1 VPFVPALAWGSAL
14 AIVAH
19 PLYSWLERRLPQPN
33 LAAGLSVAIV
43 AGLFIGPAI
52 LVVGQLLGQVAA
64 NAQELQDGFLAT
76 AQQYQLLRPI
86 AAQLQSRQIPQEAQ
100 EAVRTVASNVPG
112 YLTGSLW
119 AAAQLLFTLF
129 ILFYFFRD
137 RGVLLA
143 RLQSMLPLT
152 SAETDRTLQRI
163 KDTIFATLY
172 GSVVVAMV
180 QGAMGGLI
188 FWWLGLP
195 APLLWGVVMAL
206 LAVIPTLGTFVVW
219 GPAAVYLAITGEL
232 GKAAI
237 LVAWGSV
244 AIGLLDNFL
253 YPLLVGKRL
262 RLHPLLVFI
271 ALVGGIAAFG
281 MAGVVLGPVALSVT
295 DALLD
300 VWKRRTAFGGTA
312 EAALEQEPASD

>member
-1 VPFVPALAWGSAL
+1 M
-14 AIVAH
+14 
-19 PLYSWLERRLPQPN
+19 
-33 LAAGLSVAIV
+33 
-43 AGLFIGPAI
+43 
-52 LVVGQLLGQVAA
+52 GQVAA
-64 NAQELQDGFLAT
+64 NAQELQDRFLAT

-86 AAQLQSRQIPQEAQ
+86 AAQLQSQQIPQEAQ
-100 EAVRTVASNVPG
+100 DAMRAVASNVPG

-137 RGVLLA
+137 RRVLLA

-172 GSVVVAMV
+172 GSAVVAMV
-180 QGAMGGLI
+180 QGVMGGLI
-188 FWWLGLP
+188 FWWLRLP

-206 LAVIPTLGTFVVW
+206 LAVIPALGTFVVW
-219 GPAAVYLAITGEL
+219 GPVAVYLAIHGEL

-244 AIGLLDNFL
+244 AIGLLANFL

-281 MAGVVLGPVALSVT
+281 MAGVVLGPAALSVT

-300 VWKRRTAFGGTA
+300 VWKRRTASGGTA
-312 EAALEQEPASD
+312 EAALEQ